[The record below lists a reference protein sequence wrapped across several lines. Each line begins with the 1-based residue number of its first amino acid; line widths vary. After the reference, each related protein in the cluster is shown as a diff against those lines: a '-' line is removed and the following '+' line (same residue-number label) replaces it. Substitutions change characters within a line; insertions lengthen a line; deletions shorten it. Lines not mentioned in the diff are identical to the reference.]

1 MTESLDARVARQ
13 FSTWRRG
20 ARLAEPTRC
29 WINLE
34 ASSRCLRLQ
43 TLNSTIAI
51 MGAFS
56 FLQRHGLNIFAAA
69 NTSSEISCLRS
80 QTWAETLIE
89 THQSAF
95 IMLNY
100 SYFSYGRWPF
110 LRRQSNVCSR
120 KHRPKCQQASSKM
133 ASRPANYILLFD
145 KFAAA
150 NEPMALRR
158 AGSGTRIQR

>member
-34 ASSRCLRLQ
+34 PSSRCLRSQ
-43 TLNSTIAI
+43 TRDSTIAI

-56 FLQRHGLNIFAAA
+56 FLQSHGLNMFAAA
-69 NTSSEISCLRS
+69 NTSSGISCLRS
-80 QTWAETLIE
+80 QTWAETRIE
-89 THQSAF
+89 TRQSAF
-95 IMLNY
+95 IILIY
-100 SYFSYGRWPF
+100 SHFFYGRWPY
-110 LRRQSNVCSR
+110 LRKQSNVCGR
-120 KHRPKCQQASSKM
+120 KHRPRCQQASSKM
-133 ASRPANYILLFD
+133 ASRRANYILLFD

-150 NEPMALRR
+150 NEPMTLRR